1 MKKDSRTRL
10 HEVMGRLDKTFK
22 PALNESYDQLLDY
35 FMNMWSKSE
44 EVKKLIF
51 SNDYLTNKYGQ
62 YIDPAFNWSALGE
75 AELKQ
80 IWDSWAVDDDLLQK
94 QQSGINEDEDKTF
107 MLDGEKVYFKLER
120 YDKNG
125 GLAVELWD
133 DDGPYARVSSNLEA
147 SSLLPNDE
155 FYLKHWGENE
165 HLAQQLINQKVI
177 ISTGEQEE
185 ELGAQSYKIAPE
197 YSQGGIVELKIP
209 PQYQSSVAE
218 QEHEGGGEA
227 VSEDDEFFEI
237 TAPVGSEDEKMF
249 VGVVNQGIDSS
260 LEAFTKSKFD
270 VRQGSLG
277 TRRVFNFHKS
287 ELPILLRRLRN
298 LGTEEADSWA
308 NDIENYD
315 ENLYEMTSI

>member
-22 PALNESYDQLLDY
+22 PTLNESYDQLLDY
-35 FMNMWSKSE
+35 FVNMWSKSE
-44 EVKKLIF
+44 EVQKRIL
-51 SNDYLTNKYGQ
+51 SNDYLRNKYSQ
-62 YIDPAFNWSALGE
+62 YIDPAFDWTALGE
-75 AELKQ
+75 EELKQ
-80 IWDSWAVDDDLLQK
+80 IWDDWAVDEDLLQK
-94 QQSGINEDEDKTF
+94 QQSGMNEDEDKTF

-133 DDGPYARVSSNLEA
+133 EDGPYARVSSNLEA

-165 HLAQQLINQKVI
+165 HLAQQLINQKI
-177 ISTGEQEE
+177 IIPTGEQEE

-197 YSQGGIVELKIP
+197 YSQGGIVETEEVK
-209 PQYQSSVAE
+209 
-218 QEHEGGGEA
+218 
-227 VSEDDEFFEI
+227 DNDEFFEI
-237 TAPVGSEDEKMF
+237 TLPIGSEDDQMF

-277 TRRVFNFHKS
+277 ARRVFNFHKS
-287 ELPILLRRLRN
+287 ELPILLRRLRE
-298 LGTEEADSWA
+298 LGTEEGDSWA
-308 NDIENYD
+308 DDIENYD
-315 ENLYEMTSI
+315 KNLYEMTNI